1 MQRMHEKPFIN
12 LPNGKRISFAYL
24 SRVANDDQPIS
35 LEQLLRS
42 HLWSTLD
49 KDEQSRLLDYFIK
62 KEKTKSSERV

>member
-1 MQRMHEKPFIN
+1 MQRMHEKRFIN

>member
-1 MQRMHEKPFIN
+1 MQNEHEKPFIN
-12 LPNGKRISFAYL
+12 LPNGKRISFSYL

-42 HLWSTLD
+42 PLWSTLD

-62 KEKTKSSERV
+62 KEKTESVEGI

>member
-1 MQRMHEKPFIN
+1 MQHKQKKPFIN

-24 SRVANDDQPIS
+24 SRVANGDQPIS

-49 KDEQSRLLDYFIK
+49 KDEQSRLLGYFIK
-62 KEKTKSSERV
+62 KEKTESTEMV